1 MQSRDQWS
9 RFYTRKNMFIGRVM
23 GNATATVKHP
33 SMEGWKLL
41 LVMALQADGR
51 TIEGDPIL
59 VVDSLGPAEERLS
72 LLPATAS
79 APAKCWATKLR
90 RSLVGIG
97 NPRRMNPSTIEIE
110 RVVREIL
117 AQLAAAPK
125 ETKSDGGEKKSDG
138 GRRAAES
145 GGESTDNKQASTVT
159 VAARVVTMREIADRL
174 PTMRRLVVSR
184 EAIVTPAVRDE
195 LLRRGIELS
204 RADAAK
210 NQPAAVRLV
219 LMTSGTDFDPTA
231 LAATLVREG
240 FGVECSASDC
250 LIAATESLA
259 VDRVKNGQHAGRAFD
274 CTCRGGLV
282 FGESHWRR
290 SRHRRRG
297 CSGCGNGCPAGRR
310 ESAGG
315 RSAGG

>member
-1 MQSRDQWS
+1 
-9 RFYTRKNMFIGRVM
+9 
-23 GNATATVKHP
+23 
-33 SMEGWKLL
+33 
-41 LVMALQADGR
+41 
-51 TIEGDPIL
+51 
-59 VVDSLGPAEERLS
+59 
-72 LLPATAS
+72 
-79 APAKCWATKLR
+79 
-90 RSLVGIG
+90 
-97 NPRRMNPSTIEIE
+97 MNPSTIEIE
-110 RVVREIL
+110 NIVREIL

-210 NQPAAVRLV
+210 SQPAAVRLV

-250 LIAATESLA
+250 LIAATESLSTELKTANTLGVLLTAHAAAALCLANRIGGVRAIGGASAPVVAAASAAVGANLLA
-259 VDRVKNGQHAGRAFD
+259 VDPRAGNFYQLKQMISEYA
-274 CTCRGGLV
+274 RGGVRACPEV
-282 FGESHWRR
+282 FR
-290 SRHRRRG
+290 
-297 CSGCGNGCPAGRR
+297 AKL
-310 ESAGG
+310 A
-315 RSAGG
+315 